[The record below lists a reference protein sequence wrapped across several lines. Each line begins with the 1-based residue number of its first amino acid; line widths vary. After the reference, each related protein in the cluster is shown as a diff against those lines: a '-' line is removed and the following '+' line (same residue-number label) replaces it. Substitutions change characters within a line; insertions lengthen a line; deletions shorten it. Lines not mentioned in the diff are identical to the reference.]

1 MTRTSPHGPAPLYG
15 QTMKRHMVAL
25 DAGSIAIAR
34 ALGKGNLSGGIREA
48 LRLAAVTRHLDQVP
62 VPSSQASPDASSPD
76 TALPAP

>member
-25 DAGSIAIAR
+25 DPGSIAIAK

-48 LRLAAVTRHLDQVP
+48 LRLAGVIW
-62 VPSSQASPDASSPD
+62 
-76 TALPAP
+76 PAPSPAASADAHPAADPATPAI